1 MDKVYIKYIDI
12 ERIRHL
18 HNIEL
23 ILDANE
29 KSNDFKHILF
39 TGKNGSGKTSV
50 LNAIEKQLSN
60 ICQVKDFFSLD
71 GKIKGAESALYFA
84 KGSNQR
90 ADEINK
96 AEENLSFW
104 NKKKSEYY
112 SGISLS
118 FNCDEHGLRGRFEK
132 GEFILA
138 YFKAERTFDAIVPR
152 HVEKVKLKSHYM
164 IEDDPRKDFIKY
176 LVDKKVSQSLYAS
189 EKNKEQ
195 ANRLAAWFDSFEKML
210 KKIFEDESL
219 RLEFDV
225 KDFSFKILEDGR
237 EPFDF
242 GTMADGYAA
251 VLDIVVGIMMRME
264 AVSSDVFMF
273 DMPGI
278 VLIDE
283 LETHL
288 HYEMQKKVLPFL
300 CSVFPNVQFIIS
312 THSAFILNSVE
323 NAVIY
328 DLENGKLIQNGLA
341 NLPYEGIIKG
351 YFEVDS
357 LSRELREKFD
367 RYREIVT
374 KKNITDADIAEI
386 PELELYLDEI
396 PDYLALGVTTEYRRL
411 KAEFEKRE
419 DL

>member
-1 MDKVYIKYIDI
+1 M
-12 ERIRHL
+12 
-18 HNIEL
+18 
-23 ILDANE
+23 
-29 KSNDFKHILF
+29 
-39 TGKNGSGKTSV
+39 
-50 LNAIEKQLSN
+50 
-60 ICQVKDFFSLD
+60 
-71 GKIKGAESALYFA
+71 
-84 KGSNQR
+84 
-90 ADEINK
+90 
-96 AEENLSFW
+96 
-104 NKKKSEYY
+104 
-112 SGISLS
+112 
-118 FNCDEHGLRGRFEK
+118 
-132 GEFILA
+132 
-138 YFKAERTFDAIVPR
+138 
-152 HVEKVKLKSHYM
+152 KSHYL

-189 EKNKEQ
+189 ENNGEE
-195 ANRLAAWFDSFEKML
+195 ARRLSVWFDSFERML

-219 RLEFDV
+219 KLEFDV
-225 KDFSFKILEDGR
+225 TDFSFKILEDGR

-242 GTMADGYAA
+242 GSLADGYAA
-251 VLDIVVGIMMRME
+251 ILDIVVGIMMRME
-264 AVSSDVFMF
+264 TVSTNSFLF
-273 DMPGI
+273 DIPGI

-312 THSAFILNSVE
+312 THSAFILNSIE

-328 DLENGKLIQNGLA
+328 DLEKKVLVKNGLA

-357 LSRELREKFD
+357 LSNELRDKFD
-367 RYREIVT
+367 RYKEIVT
-374 KKNITDADIAEI
+374 KKNVTDADIAEI

>member
-1 MDKVYIKYIDI
+1 MDSIFIKHINIEKV
-12 ERIRHL
+12 RHL
-18 HNIEL
+18 RNIEINL
-23 ILDANE
+23 TDGE
-29 KSNDFKHILF
+29 MSKEVRHILL

-50 LNAIEKQLSN
+50 LDAIEKQLIN
-60 ICQVKDFFSLD
+60 ICQEKGYFSLD
-71 GKIKGAESALYFA
+71 GKVKGAESALFVA
-84 KGSNQR
+84 QNSNQR
-90 ADEINK
+90 IDEINR
-96 AEENLSFW
+96 AEDNLTFW
-104 NKKKSEYY
+104 NKKKNDAY
-112 SGISLS
+112 SGISLT
-118 FNCDEHGLRGRFEK
+118 FNCDERGLFGKFEK

-138 YFKAERTFDAIVPR
+138 YYKAERTFDAIVPK
-152 HVEKVKLKSHYM
+152 HIEKIQLKSHYL

-189 EKNKEQ
+189 ENNVEE
-195 ANRLAAWFDSFEKML
+195 ARRLSVWFDSFERML

-219 RLEFDV
+219 KLEFDV
-225 KDFSFKILEDGR
+225 TDFSFKILEDGR

-242 GTMADGYAA
+242 GSLADGYAA
-251 VLDIVVGIMMRME
+251 ILDIVVGIMMRME
-264 AVSSDVFMF
+264 TVSTNSFLF
-273 DMPGI
+273 DIPGI

-312 THSAFILNSVE
+312 THSAFILNSIE

-328 DLENGKLIQNGLA
+328 DLEKKVLVKNGLA

-357 LSRELREKFD
+357 LSNELRDKFD
-367 RYREIVT
+367 HYKEIVT
-374 KKNITDADIAEI
+374 KKNVTDADIAEI